1 MGVTAING
9 VAITASLATNAIS
22 ASKVE
27 TVNNDT
33 GAGNL
38 FVPFFGS
45 QTGVQ
50 YPGTDSAFT
59 WNPIANTLWVQGNIT
74 ASNIT
79 ASTGFF
85 GTASWSRN
93 AITASRAQQLETI
106 TNANTAT
113 FYPLFVDSANGTTA
127 PELVYSNGTFTFNP
141 GTQELRAGAMN
152 QGTTSNFSNTSDA
165 NLTFD
170 AAITQSMYW
179 VASFTAT
186 RSLIVSNIS
195 QGRMVRVY
203 IRNTNATQRQ
213 ISFSGSTTTTGH
225 AAINMAISAG
235 GASATTQNIAG
246 SNGTMF
252 VTIENIGGFIVGGVM

>member
-1 MGVTAING
+1 
-9 VAITASLATNAIS
+9 
-22 ASKVE
+22 
-27 TVNNDT
+27 
-33 GAGNL
+33 
-38 FVPFFGS
+38 
-45 QTGVQ
+45 
-50 YPGTDSAFT
+50 
-59 WNPIANTLWVQGNIT
+59 
-74 ASNIT
+74 
-79 ASTGFF
+79 
-85 GTASWSRN
+85 
-93 AITASRAQQLETI
+93 
-106 TNANTAT
+106 
-113 FYPLFVDSANGTTA
+113 
-127 PELVYSNGTFTFNP
+127 
-141 GTQELRAGAMN
+141 MN
-152 QGTTSNFSNTSDA
+152 QGTTSNKSNTSDA

-179 VASFTAT
+179 VAAFTAT

-246 SNGTMF
+246 SSGTMF